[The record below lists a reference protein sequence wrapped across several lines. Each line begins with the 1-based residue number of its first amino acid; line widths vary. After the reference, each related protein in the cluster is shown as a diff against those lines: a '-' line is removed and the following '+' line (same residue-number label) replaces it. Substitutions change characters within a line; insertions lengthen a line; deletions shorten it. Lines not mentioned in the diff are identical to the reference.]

1 MFPYDLWTLIAKTEY
16 QFVIFLQILNG
27 LSTRVSNGETV
38 ALVGSSGNGKSTCI
52 QLLQR
57 FYDPIEGRIF
67 IDGHDIKQF
76 NLSWLRSNLAVV
88 GQEPVL
94 FATTIEE
101 NIRYGKPDASQ
112 KEIEDAA
119 KSAGA
124 HDFIIQL
131 QDVRKTISLKSI
143 CLKK

>member
-1 MFPYDLWTLIAKTEY
+1 M
-16 QFVIFLQILNG
+16 
-27 LSTRVSNGETV
+27 
-38 ALVGSSGNGKSTCI
+38 
-52 QLLQR
+52 QR

-94 FATTIEE
+94 FATSIEE

-131 QDVRKTISLKSI
+131 QNVSLVASFYDK
-143 CLKK
+143 